1 MTFRMLLRLLARE
14 IRGARARIVPFLASL
29 AIGVAAVVLVAGLGD
44 SVSRAIRLEARPLL
58 GGDVSARSSQPLPA
72 SFDAVATTFPEVER
86 ADTIDLLTMVA
97 VPTAANGLP
106 GRSLLAEL
114 KAVSAA
120 WPFYGAPTIEPA
132 RPLSEL
138 LDPAGIVVEPALLER
153 LGLAPGAELRVGS
166 ATFTVRGVV
175 TTEPGRLPSGMA
187 AGPRVLMS
195 LDGLARAGLGDTGAR
210 ITRRALFRAPDE
222 ARATALAAW
231 LKERAKGATPS
242 SAAWATIETWSDAQ
256 PSTQRGIARTSS
268 YLGLVALLSL
278 VVGGVGVA
286 QSTRAWMA
294 RRLDALAVQRCL
306 GMTTGELR
314 TLALVQ
320 TAVLAAA
327 GSAVGAVI
335 GVAALAVAPLFLQG
349 LLPAEAVQPWQP
361 AAIARGIALGVGVA
375 LLFAARPLD
384 QAARVP
390 PLRVLR
396 RDVEPL
402 PDPPVRAALYAL
414 ALAGGVYALAWI
426 QSRDPVVAGFFV
438 AGLGGV
444 AGVGAL
450 LATVVSR
457 SLGGLA
463 HRARPWWLRHGLAS
477 VGRPGAGLVPAVV
490 SLAIGVVVV
499 MTTVLVEGRIFAQIA
514 EEFPREAPSAFLVDV
529 QPDQRD
535 GVLRLLE
542 EAGATQMKSA
552 PMVVARL
559 LSIDDRGVDALVA
572 ERGEDARWSLTRE
585 QRLSYMAALPPD
597 NTVIAGA
604 AFSPG
609 APEAGT
615 PAELSLEK
623 SYAESLGATVGSRI
637 RFDVQGVPVDFTV
650 TSLRTVS
657 WESFNMNFFLVAE
670 PGVLEAAPQSV
681 LVTAQLPADREAGV
695 QDALAAAFP
704 NVTLVSV
711 RAALTQARG
720 LLTRMGWGIR
730 AVGAFTAL
738 AGIAILVSGVA
749 ADASRQG
756 RKVALLKTLGTTR
769 AGVVGLFAIEYGLV
783 GLLAGGLGAGGAA
796 LVSWAVVTQ
805 MMHLGWRTDGV
816 ALALAVGVTVA
827 LSAIVGVL
835 ANTRALRVRP
845 AEVLRGE

>member
-1 MTFRMLLRLLARE
+1 MSPRLLARLIVRE
-14 IRGARARIVPFLASL
+14 LRGTRARVVPFLASL

-44 SVSRAIRLEARPLL
+44 SVARAIRMEARPLL
-58 GGDVSARSSQPLPA
+58 GADVAARSSQPIPA
-72 SFDAVATTFPEVER
+72 AFDAVAIAFPEVER
-86 ADTIDLLTMVA
+86 ADSVDLLTMVA
-97 VPTAANGLP
+97 VPPAADGTP
-106 GRSLLAEL
+106 GRSLMAEL
-114 KAVSAA
+114 KAVSSG
-120 WPFYGAPTIEPA
+120 WPFYGAPTVEPA
-132 RPLSEL
+132 RPLTEL
-138 LDPAGIVVEPALLER
+138 LDPEGVVVEPALLER
-153 LGLAPGAELRVGS
+153 LGLDVGAAVRIGG
-166 ATFTVRGVV
+166 AAFTVRGVV
-175 TTEPGRLPSGMA
+175 EKEPGRLPSGLS

-210 ITRRALFRAPDE
+210 VTHRALFHAPDE
-222 ARATALAAW
+222 ARAAALAGW
-231 LKERAKGATPS
+231 LKDTTRGATY
-242 SAAWATIETWSDAQ
+242 TTVETWSDAQ
-256 PSTQRGIARTSS
+256 PSAQRSIERSSS

-306 GMTTGELR
+306 GLTTGELR
-314 TLALVQ
+314 LLALVQ
-320 TAVLAAA
+320 TAALATVGSAAGAILGVGALVLA
-327 GSAVGAVI
+327 
-335 GVAALAVAPLFLQG
+335 PLVLDG

-361 AAIARGIALGVGVA
+361 GAIARGLALGVGVA

-402 PDPPVRAALYAL
+402 PDPPLRAAVAGL
-414 ALAGGVYALAWI
+414 ALGGGVFGLAWL
-426 QSRDPVVAGFFV
+426 QARDPVVAGAFV
-438 AGLGGV
+438 GGLAVV

-450 LATVVSR
+450 GASVVAR
-457 SLGGLA
+457 SLGRLA
-463 HRARPWWLRHGLAS
+463 QGVRPWWLRHGLAS

-499 MTTVLVEGRIFAQIA
+499 LTTVLVEGRIFAQVS
-514 EEFPREAPSAFLVDV
+514 EEFPEEAPSAFLVDV
-529 QPDQRD
+529 QPDQRE
-535 GVLRLLE
+535 GVIRLLE
-542 EAGATQMKSA
+542 EADATQVKSA

-559 LSIDDRGVDALVA
+559 LAIDDRGVEALVA
-572 ERGEDARWSLTRE
+572 ERGEAERWSFTRE

-597 NTVIAGA
+597 NRIVAGA
-604 AFSPG
+604 SFS
-609 APEAGT
+609 EAV
-615 PAELSLEK
+615 PAELSLEQR
-623 SYAESLGATVGSRI
+623 YAESLGATVGSRL
-637 RFDVQGVPVDFTV
+637 RFDVQGVPLDFTV

-657 WESFNMNFFLVAE
+657 WASFNMNFFLVAE
-670 PGVLEAAPQSV
+670 PGVLEGAPQSV
-681 LVTAQLPADREAGV
+681 LVTAQLPAAREAAV
-695 QDALAAAFP
+695 QDALAAAYP

-720 LLTRMGWGIR
+720 LLERMAWGIR

-749 ADASRQG
+749 ADAARQG

-769 AGVVGLFAIEYGLV
+769 AGVVGLFAIEYGIV
-783 GLLAGGLGAGGAA
+783 GLLAGVLGAGGAWVA
-796 LVSWAVVTQ
+796 SWAVVTRL
-805 MMHLGWRTDGV
+805 MRLGWRTDV
-816 ALALAVGVTVA
+816 PALQLAVAITAG
-827 LSAIVGVL
+827 LSALVGVL